1 VSGASPRRCPVAS
14 AFARPY
20 GPPMPEDTLCF
31 AFRGRDLLVV
41 PDGPR
46 ARVPDE
52 ASFLALG
59 LQPVRRN
66 DLGVSDGQRIV
77 AVELADDA
85 ETPAGASIE
94 NLRRLFSRLDE
105 LSYRRA
111 FRAVQVVAW
120 DRNHQFCSRC
130 ATPVERV
137 ASELAKRCLRC
148 DLTFYP
154 RLSPAVI
161 VLVERDDT
169 VLLASNARFPGAMYS
184 TLAGFVEAGETLEE
198 AVARE
203 IREEASIEVRAVR
216 YFGSQ
221 PWPFPDSL
229 MVAFTAEYAGG
240 DLRPEPSELSDA
252 GWFRVDAMPV
262 VPPRLSI
269 ARALI
274 DAWVLRQGG
283 DPGALKT
290 VG

>member
-1 VSGASPRRCPVAS
+1 
-14 AFARPY
+14 
-20 GPPMPEDTLCF
+20 MPEATLYF
-31 AFRGRDLLVV
+31 AFRGRDLLVLS
-41 PDGPR
+41 DGPR

-52 ASFLALG
+52 AAWTALG
-59 LQPVRRN
+59 LTSVRTN
-66 DLGVSDGQRIV
+66 DLGVTDGQRLV

-85 ETPAGASIE
+85 APPAGTSIE
-94 NLRRLFSRLDE
+94 NLRRLFARLDE

-120 DRNHQFCSRC
+120 DRNNQFCSRC
-130 ATPVERV
+130 AGPVERV
-137 ASELAKRCLRC
+137 AAELAKRCPRC
-148 DLTFYP
+148 DLSFYP

-169 VLLASNARFPGAMYS
+169 VLLGRNARFPGAMYS

-198 AVARE
+198 TVARE
-203 IREEASIEVRAVR
+203 IREESGVEVRDVR

-229 MVAFTAEYAGG
+229 MIAFTAVYAGG
-240 DLRPEPSELSDA
+240 DLRPEPGEIADA
-252 GWFRVDAMPV
+252 GWFRADAMPV

-274 DAWVLRQGG
+274 DAWVRRQGG
-283 DPGALKT
+283 DPEALKT
-290 VG
+290 VL

>member
-1 VSGASPRRCPVAS
+1 
-14 AFARPY
+14 
-20 GPPMPEDTLCF
+20 MPEETLYF
-31 AFRGRDLLVV
+31 AFCGRDLLVL

-52 ASFLALG
+52 AAWAALG
-59 LQPVRRN
+59 LTAVRTN
-66 DLGVSDGQRIV
+66 DLGVTDGQRLV
-77 AVELADDA
+77 AVELADDVA
-85 ETPAGASIE
+85 PPAGTSIE
-94 NLRRLFSRLDE
+94 NQRRLFARLDE
-105 LSYRRA
+105 LSSRRA

-130 ATPVERV
+130 AGTVERV
-137 ASELAKRCLRC
+137 AAELAKRCPRC

-161 VLVERDDT
+161 VLVEREDT
-169 VLLASNARFPGAMYS
+169 VLLGHGARFPGGMYS

-203 IREEASIEVRAVR
+203 IREESGVEVRDVR

-229 MVAFTAEYAGG
+229 MVAFTAVYAGG
-240 DLRPEPSELSDA
+240 DLRPQPGEIADA
-252 GWFRVDAMPV
+252 GWFRADAMPM

-274 DAWVLRQGG
+274 DAWVRRRGG
-283 DPGALKT
+283 DPDALKSAL
-290 VG
+290 